1 MKTLKSETISL
12 VYPINKIG
20 GLERAISEVLIK
32 TDKLV
37 EQGVSLIILSDKGVN
52 KDNLP
57 IPSLLACSG
66 LHQHLVKK
74 GTRTKVSIILETG
87 EAREVHHFATLIGFG
102 ANAINPYLAFEI
114 IRDLWKKGEFEN
126 IELE

>member
-1 MKTLKSETISL
+1 MFIQ
-12 VYPINKIG
+12 VNKIG
-20 GLERAISEVLIK
+20 GLERALSEVFIR

-52 KDNLP
+52 KDDVP

-66 LHQHLVKK
+66 LHHHLVKK

-87 EAREVHHFATLIGFG
+87 EAREVHHFTTLIGFG

-114 IRDLWKKGEFEN
+114 IRDLME
-126 IELE
+126 